1 MQLEKANFVGD
12 EAKGQISKRV
22 LQENKAGQIFQK
34 TNSFYPELCAR
45 VYQGVRDVRFLGGKK
60 CSFFGKF
67 GQLCFLVTS
76 VLRFA
81 LLPYYRRIIVWS
93 FR

>member
-1 MQLEKANFVGD
+1 MQLEKAKFVGD
-12 EAKGQISKRV
+12 KAKGRISKQV

-34 TNSFYPELCAR
+34 TNSSYPEICPR
-45 VYQGVRDVRFLGGKK
+45 VHQGVRDVHFLRGKE

-76 VLRFA
+76 VLQFA
-81 LLPYYRRIIVWS
+81 LLPN
-93 FR
+93 

>member
-1 MQLEKANFVGD
+1 MQLEKAKFVGD
-12 EAKGQISKRV
+12 KAKGGISKQE

-34 TNSFYPELCAR
+34 TNSSYPEICAR

-60 CSFFGKF
+60 YSFFGKF

-81 LLPYYRRIIVWS
+81 LLPY
-93 FR
+93 